1 MSKDILEKTCLT
13 SCTLRTMKEEIMK
26 VVKETDKIQKNL
38 DAIRSPSTP
47 RPSVKT
53 SPPAPGLGGG
63 LPLDNLDLDTWHVLP
78 LDTLD
83 TWHVLPLDTLD
94 DLVARFILPVPETL
108 RADYNR

>member
-1 MSKDILEKTCLT
+1 
-13 SCTLRTMKEEIMK
+13 MKEEIMK
-26 VVKETDKIQKNL
+26 VVTATNKIQKNL

-53 SPPAPGLGGG
+53 SPPAPWLGGA
-63 LPLDNLDLDTWHVLP
+63 LPLDNLD
-78 LDTLD
+78 LD

>member
-1 MSKDILEKTCLT
+1 
-13 SCTLRTMKEEIMK
+13 MKEEIMK
-26 VVKETDKIQKNL
+26 VVTATNIIQKNL

-53 SPPAPGLGGG
+53 SPPAPWLGGG
-63 LPLDNLDLDTWHVLP
+63 LD
-78 LDTLD
+78 LD

>member
-26 VVKETDKIQKNL
+26 VVKETDKIPKNL
-38 DAIRSPSTP
+38 DAIISPSTP

-53 SPPAPGLGGG
+53 SSPAPGLEPGA
-63 LPLDNLDLDTWHVLP
+63 LDTLDTWHVLP
-78 LDTLD
+78 LDNLD

>member
-26 VVKETDKIQKNL
+26 VVKETDKIPKNL
-38 DAIRSPSTP
+38 DAIISPSTP

-53 SPPAPGLGGG
+53 SPPAPGLGEG
-63 LPLDNLDLDTWHVLP
+63 LPLDNLD
-78 LDTLD
+78 LD

>member
-1 MSKDILEKTCLT
+1 
-13 SCTLRTMKEEIMK
+13 MKEEIMK
-26 VVKETDKIQKNL
+26 VVTATNKIQKNL
-38 DAIRSPSTP
+38 DAIISQSTP
-47 RPSVKT
+47 CPSVKT
-53 SPPAPGLGGG
+53 SPPAPGLEPGA
-63 LPLDNLDLDTWHVLP
+63 

>member
-1 MSKDILEKTCLT
+1 
-13 SCTLRTMKEEIMK
+13 MKEEIMK
-26 VVKETDKIQKNL
+26 VVTATNIIQKNL

-53 SPPAPGLGGG
+53 SSPAPGLEPGA
-63 LPLDNLDLDTWHVLP
+63 PDA
-78 LDTLD
+78 LD

>member
-1 MSKDILEKTCLT
+1 
-13 SCTLRTMKEEIMK
+13 MKEEIMK
-26 VVKETDKIQKNL
+26 VVTATNIIQKNL
-38 DAIRSPSTP
+38 DSIRSPSTP

-53 SPPAPGLGGG
+53 SSPATGLEPGA
-63 LPLDNLDLDTWHVLP
+63 
-78 LDTLD
+78 LD